1 VEVFERTGFIRGI
14 EYGYVQLEYHGRH
27 KSLFDRIRPADV
39 RWICERLNA
48 LTDDQL
54 QDAFRA
60 GGYPKVTADRFIRRL
75 EQKIA
80 EGLQLKD

>member
-1 VEVFERTGFIRGI
+1 M
-14 EYGYVQLEYHGRH
+14 
-27 KSLFDRIRPADV
+27 
-39 RWICERLNA
+39 
-48 LTDDQL
+48 

-60 GGYPKVTADRFIRRL
+60 AGYPKVIADRFIRRL